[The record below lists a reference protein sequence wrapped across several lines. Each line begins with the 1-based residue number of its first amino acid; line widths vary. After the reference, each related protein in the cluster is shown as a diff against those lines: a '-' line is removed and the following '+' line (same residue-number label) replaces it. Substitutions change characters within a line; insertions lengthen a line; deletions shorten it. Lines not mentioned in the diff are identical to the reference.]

1 MKRFYELAL
10 LYFPGVKRDSAVQML
25 SRWIKRCTHLQ
36 SDLRN
41 SGYRSGQ
48 RYLSRIQ
55 IERIY
60 YHLGR
65 RERVRRAL
73 KDNKGIREIKGFKEI
88 KDSAVETI
96 YISSQVHD

>member
-60 YHLGR
+60 YHLG
-65 RERVRRAL
+65 EP
-73 KDNKGIREIKGFKEI
+73 
-88 KDSAVETI
+88 
-96 YISSQVHD
+96 